1 MTSFLEILYPELE
14 PQFSLSRPR
23 TTTSLY
29 TRGRG
34 VRVNLVHRHSANL
47 AK

>member
-1 MTSFLEILYPELE
+1 MTSFLEMLDPELE
-14 PQFSLSRPR
+14 LQFGLSRPR
-23 TTTSLY
+23 KTTSLY

-47 AK
+47 AM